1 MSEPLTNLEKLDSKF
16 RFVHVASRRARQL
29 MSGAPQV
36 IHSLS
41 KKPTRVAQEE
51 MLAGLIEYEAAPL
64 PTSKAKKV
72 GE

>member
-16 RFVHVASRRARQL
+16 RFVHVAARRARQI
-29 MSGAPQV
+29 MSGAPPV

-64 PTSKAKKV
+64 PSSKAKV
-72 GE
+72 EE